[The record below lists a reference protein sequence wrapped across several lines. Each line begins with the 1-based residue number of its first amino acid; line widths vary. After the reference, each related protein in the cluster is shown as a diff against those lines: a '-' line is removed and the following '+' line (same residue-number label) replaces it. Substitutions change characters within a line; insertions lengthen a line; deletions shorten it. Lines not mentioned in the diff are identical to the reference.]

1 MKQICT
7 KHVID
12 IEFFIAGWSALMWAT
27 TNKHESLV
35 KVLMDHGASAQTR
48 SAKGRTV
55 FDFVQSSNSNEKI
68 AEILATNPRDSLSSS
83 MSCTSSS
90 AGDCDFYY
98 QSTVEG
104 YDSFMAEEAERR
116 QKLLETAMAL
126 VGGDSTLID
135 NTHDDDDEN
144 DDYDNAAFNH
154 AANDDDQ
161 DDDEQDDDLTTEFY
175 WDKCMPDQMFVFG
188 GDDLTHIL
196 DTMITNIRLPME
208 TQQEICVPANVVF
221 LSARFA
227 HYFSSSELL
236 DEVLEGALSRM
247 SKIAKVCKKRT
258 SRYSLMQCMLI
269 LACVYR
275 PPPPPFLFLPLAFS
289 SFLLVG
295 VVCLGKCPQHGCSCL
310 LDVEP
315 GSAFVLPEKGHRT
328 RGGYG

>member
-1 MKQICT
+1 
-7 KHVID
+7 
-12 IEFFIAGWSALMWAT
+12 MWAT

-135 NTHDDDDEN
+135 NTHDDDDDNDN
-144 DDYDNAAFNH
+144 DDYDNTAAFDN
-154 AANDDDQ
+154 NQD

-247 SKIAKVCKKRT
+247 SKIAKVCIKRN

-269 LACVYR
+269 LACVYH
-275 PPPPPFLFLPLAFS
+275 PFPFLPPCFF
-289 SFLLVG
+289 
-295 VVCLGKCPQHGCSCL
+295 CW
-310 LDVEP
+310 
-315 GSAFVLPEKGHRT
+315 
-328 RGGYG
+328 

>member
-1 MKQICT
+1 MGNKYAANMSLTLQ
-7 KHVID
+7 
-12 IEFFIAGWSALMWAT
+12 FFIAGWSALMWAT

-135 NTHDDDDEN
+135 NDDDSDIENDNNAFNYDNDQNDDDD
-144 DDYDNAAFNH
+144 YD
-154 AANDDDQ
+154 Q
-161 DDDEQDDDLTTEFY
+161 DDLTTEFY

-247 SKIAKVCKKRT
+247 SKIAKVK
-258 SRYSLMQCMLI
+258 
-269 LACVYR
+269 
-275 PPPPPFLFLPLAFS
+275 
-289 SFLLVG
+289 
-295 VVCLGKCPQHGCSCL
+295 
-310 LDVEP
+310 
-315 GSAFVLPEKGHRT
+315 
-328 RGGYG
+328 